1 MNAFDCNIIFK
12 AQVPPLFYNDILL
25 NRYTRAKIVMYVPDE
40 ALETYR
46 AIPALSHRVQLIKPL
61 SEYHP

>member
-12 AQVPPLFYNDILL
+12 AQDPPLFYNDILL

-46 AIPALSHRVQLIKPL
+46 AIPALSHRAQLIKPL